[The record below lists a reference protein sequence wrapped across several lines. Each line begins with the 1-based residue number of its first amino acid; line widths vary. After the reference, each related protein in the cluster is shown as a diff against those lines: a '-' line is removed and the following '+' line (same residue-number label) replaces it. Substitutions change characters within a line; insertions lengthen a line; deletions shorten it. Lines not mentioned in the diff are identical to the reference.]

1 MNPNITRNFFKDM
14 KNENKTVGAFGE
26 NAAEKFLIQKGYKII
41 AKNYRAKVD
50 YRRYAE
56 IDIIAELDEEIIFVE
71 VKTRKTDQFG
81 AASLAV
87 GHKKKAN
94 IIAAAQCFIYE
105 NEEQYGG
112 VTVAFDVI
120 EVYPC
125 PDKIKI
131 NHIRNAFIT

>member
-1 MNPNITRNFFKDM
+1 MALTDKG
-14 KNENKTVGAFGE
+14 KSENKTLGAFGE
-26 NAAEKFLIQKGYKII
+26 QCAEKFLIQKGYKIV
-41 AKNYRAKVD
+41 AKNYWAKVD

-56 IDIIAELDEEIIFVE
+56 IDIIAQFKPHGGADELVFVE

-87 GHKKKAN
+87 GYKKKAN
-94 IIAAAQCFIYE
+94 IIAAAERFIYE

-112 VTVAFDVI
+112 FSIAFDVI

-131 NHIRNAFIT
+131 NHIKNAFIT

>member
-1 MNPNITRNFFKDM
+1 MGS
-14 KNENKTVGAFGE
+14 ENKTLGAFGE
-26 NAAEKFLIQKGYKII
+26 TAAEKFLIQKGYKII

-56 IDIIAELDEEIIFVE
+56 IDIIAQFDGELIFVE

-87 GHKKKAN
+87 GYKKKAN
-94 IIAAAQCFIYE
+94 IIAAAECFIYE
-105 NEEQYGG
+105 NEEQYSG
-112 VTVAFDVI
+112 VSVAFDVI
-120 EVYPC
+120 EIYPC
-125 PDKIKI
+125 ADKIKI